1 MECEVEIQ
9 RRHDSVRRY
18 SEHQCVKTVCARPGL
33 QVTVTE
39 PEQANV
45 WEQWARDMRG
55 GPQKRRMGRYADARE
70 EREEVNK
77 NALRGRRKPGA

>member
-1 MECEVEIQ
+1 MCE
-9 RRHDSVRRY
+9 DSV
-18 SEHQCVKTVCARPGL
+18 CKTGIASN
-33 QVTVTE
+33 TE

-70 EREEVNK
+70 ERKEVNK
-77 NALRGRRKPGA
+77 NALRGRRKPGAEGKRAAGRSYEN